1 MAQTHYQV
9 LVIGGGN
16 AGLSVAAHLLRR
28 KPSLSVGII
37 EPSEKH
43 YYQPAW
49 TLVGGGVYDINKTV
63 RPEAQY
69 IPKGATW
76 IQDYAEQIQP
86 ESNTVIT
93 RRGERYTY
101 DCLVVCPGLQLD
113 WHKIKGAEQWLGK
126 RGITSIYTFATAPYT
141 YECIRSFTGKGK
153 ALFTAPNTPI
163 KCGGAPQKIMYLA
176 ADSFRRRGILRP
188 DMVHFYSGGS
198 VIFSVQKYAQV
209 LQKVCQRYQ
218 IGLHFF
224 HNCVEIDGENKV
236 AYFEAKQG
244 DTTERI
250 AVEFEMIHITPPQS
264 APDFIKRSP
273 LAVPNDPLG
282 WMEVDKFTLQHP
294 RYRNVFGIGDVTNT
308 PNAKTGA
315 AIRKQNPVLVE
326 NLLYCIEHNTTT
338 IPAPKTYNGYGSCP
352 LITGY
357 GRLMLAEFDYD
368 NQPQETFPFDQGK
381 ERFSMWL
388 LKKEIL
394 PRLYW
399 GAILRG
405 RMQG

>member
-101 DCLVVCPGLQLD
+101 DYLVVCPGLQLD

-141 YECIRSFTGKGK
+141 YECIRNFSGKGK

-188 DMVHFYSGGS
+188 DMVHFYSG
-198 VIFSVQKYAQV
+198 
-209 LQKVCQRYQ
+209 
-218 IGLHFF
+218 
-224 HNCVEIDGENKV
+224 
-236 AYFEAKQG
+236 
-244 DTTERI
+244 
-250 AVEFEMIHITPPQS
+250 
-264 APDFIKRSP
+264 
-273 LAVPNDPLG
+273 
-282 WMEVDKFTLQHP
+282 EV
-294 RYRNVFGIGDVTNT
+294 
-308 PNAKTGA
+308 
-315 AIRKQNPVLVE
+315 
-326 NLLYCIEHNTTT
+326 
-338 IPAPKTYNGYGSCP
+338 
-352 LITGY
+352 
-357 GRLMLAEFDYD
+357 
-368 NQPQETFPFDQGK
+368 
-381 ERFSMWL
+381 
-388 LKKEIL
+388 
-394 PRLYW
+394 
-399 GAILRG
+399 
-405 RMQG
+405 